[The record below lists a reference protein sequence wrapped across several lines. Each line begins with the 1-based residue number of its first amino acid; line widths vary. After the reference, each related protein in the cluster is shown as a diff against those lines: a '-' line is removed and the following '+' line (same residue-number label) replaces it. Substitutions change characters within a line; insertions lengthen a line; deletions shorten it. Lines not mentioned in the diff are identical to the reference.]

1 MKRRNEFFD
10 EERFVSLYL
19 LFIVLIAFA
28 FFIGAIIIQV
38 NFVLPEKKS
47 YSETYNIAS
56 SYIKD
61 TYDLDTI
68 DYPDNRIKIS
78 NDRRFTNITTIGK
91 DYNGKDH
98 TIDVIMIDEVYTRG
112 YEPAYDYIVKIY
124 WFSDQ
129 LLLDKI

>member
-10 EERFVSLYL
+10 EERFVFLCL

-124 WFSDQ
+124 
-129 LLLDKI
+129 

>member
-1 MKRRNEFFD
+1 MKRRNDFFD

-19 LFIVLIAFA
+19 LFIALIAFA
-28 FFIGAIIIQV
+28 FFIGSIIIQV
-38 NFVLPEKKS
+38 NFVLPERKS

-61 TYDLDTI
+61 NYDLDTI

-78 NDRRFTNITTIGK
+78 NDRRFTNITTIGI

-129 LLLDKI
+129 LPLDKI

>member
-10 EERFVSLYL
+10 EERFVFLCLS
-19 LFIVLIAFA
+19 FIVLIAFA

-38 NFVLPEKKS
+38 NFVLPERKS

-124 WFSDQ
+124 
-129 LLLDKI
+129 

>member
-10 EERFVSLYL
+10 EERFVFLCL

-38 NFVLPEKKS
+38 NFVLPERKS

-124 WFSDQ
+124 
-129 LLLDKI
+129 